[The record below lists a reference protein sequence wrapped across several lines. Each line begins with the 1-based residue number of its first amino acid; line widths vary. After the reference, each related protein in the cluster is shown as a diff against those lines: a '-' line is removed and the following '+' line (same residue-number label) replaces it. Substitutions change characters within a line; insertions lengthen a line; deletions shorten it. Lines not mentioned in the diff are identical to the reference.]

1 MLNEIQDFVKAEY
14 EPQIAKLRMLITEAY
29 NSIEL
34 PTIARYSEPE
44 LLKCISA
51 FAEKPFSF
59 GSEKQKIIQQI
70 LNGIDVIPVTAERTF
85 AQNKKAHSIS
95 SISPQADKDEIQ
107 RQMLKF

>member
-1 MLNEIQDFVKAEY
+1 MLNEIQDFVKTEY
-14 EPQIAKLRMLITEAY
+14 EPQIAKLRTLVTEAF

-34 PTIARYSEPE
+34 PTIAGYSEPE

-95 SISPQADKDEIQ
+95 SISPQASKDKIQ
-107 RQMLKF
+107 SQMLKF